1 MEKKKWLE
9 GFFTTEDLED
19 DVETVEIDNNDV
31 DIPVQ
36 TEAAPANANIS
47 YRFRL
52 FCPQTY
58 EEASAIADVLK
69 QNCGVI
75 INLQK
80 MTREYSQ
87 RMIDFLSGVVYCR
100 NGRIEKIGH
109 RVILC
114 VPHDSDVA
122 GKITL

>member
-9 GFFTTEDLED
+9 GFWAEEDTEEEK
-19 DVETVEIDNNDV
+19 ETVEIDNNDV
-31 DIPVQ
+31 EIPVQ
-36 TEAAPANANIS
+36 TDILQAGSQVS

-52 FCPQTY
+52 FSPKTY
-58 EEASAIADVLK
+58 DEASEIADVLK
-69 QNCGVI
+69 QKCGAIV
-75 INLQK
+75 NLQN

-87 RMIDFLSGVVYCR
+87 RMIDFLSGVVYCE

-114 VPHDSDVA
+114 VPRESDVA

>member
-1 MEKKKWLE
+1 MEKKRWLD
-9 GFFTTEDLED
+9 GFFASEDMEED
-19 DVETVEIDNNDV
+19 EERVEIDNNDV

-36 TEAAPANANIS
+36 TEILQTGSQVS

-52 FCPQTY
+52 FCPKTY
-58 EEASAIADVLK
+58 EEASEIADVLK
-69 QNCGVI
+69 AKCGAIV
-75 INLQK
+75 NLQK

-87 RMIDFLSGVVYCR
+87 RMIDFLSGVVYCE

-114 VPHDSDVA
+114 VPRESDVA

>member
-1 MEKKKWLE
+1 MEKKKWFD
-9 GFFTTEDLED
+9 GFLTPEDIED
-19 DVETVEIDNNDV
+19 DEETAEENSSEVEIPMHAETGSGN
-31 DIPVQ
+31 
-36 TEAAPANANIS
+36 TALT

-52 FCPQTY
+52 FCPKTY
-58 EEASAIADVLK
+58 EDASAIADVLK
-69 QNCGVI
+69 SNCGAI
-75 INLQK
+75 INLQN

-87 RMIDFLSGVVYCR
+87 RMIDFLSGVVYCE

-114 VPHDSDVA
+114 VPKSTDVA